1 MLDVRLISALEKILP
16 DSPDLAA
23 PEISADKAAR
33 GEIYS
38 FQIALYSD
46 ERKIFRIES
55 ASDLNTRVRVVKNV
69 PVMYAGSGLDKDV
82 VRDNKPG
89 LYPDL
94 LDDPDFGDRF
104 LLLKDFRQCLWV
116 TVYVGKDQKPGNYP
130 VKITLRNM
138 ETNEIEAEPEFN
150 LEVMDFELEP
160 QAMSNFHWFHVD
172 CLFDYYKVPCWSEDH
187 WRIIENFARN
197 AHDHG
202 VTMLYT
208 PLWTP
213 PLDTAV
219 GHARPTCQLL
229 DITLDLE
236 TMTYSFNFDRLRR
249 YITMG
254 QRIGFREF
262 GMSHIFTQW
271 GAAACPKIMA
281 KVINA
286 SRSSAKARYGEDCDW
301 KKLVSDH
308 YTNIFGWGMESTSAE
323 YADFLKQ
330 LFPALLPVLREYGLG
345 KDNCSFSLSDEPSL
359 THLER
364 YSKVVEMTRP
374 LLEEFGTVEALSNL
388 DFYKHGLVKR
398 PVPSIAHIEE
408 FKEVVSPLWSY
419 YCCGPESD
427 YPNRFI
433 GMPSRRPRSF
443 GMLAYIYDIAGFLHW
458 GFNFYYSQYSW
469 RSIDPFS
476 VTDSGGAFPAGDAFL
491 VYPGRYG
498 EPLDS
503 IRNEVFHAAIQ
514 DLRACRTL
522 EKKIGRE
529 AVIALLNEGA
539 ERPLKMN
546 DFPACDAF
554 LLGRRRAV
562 YEAIA
567 AN

>member
-1 MLDVRLISALEKILP
+1 MLEVRLISALEKILP
-16 DSPDLAA
+16 EASVLEA
-23 PEISADKAAR
+23 PEYLSDKAAR
-33 GEIYS
+33 GEVYS
-38 FQIALYSD
+38 FQIALRSD
-46 ERKIFRIES
+46 ERKIMRIES
-55 ASDLNTRVRVVKNV
+55 ASGLNTRIRVVKCV
-69 PVMYAGSGLDKDV
+69 PVMYAGSGFDPDV
-82 VRDNKPG
+82 VRNNLPG

-94 LDDPDFGDRF
+94 LDDPDFGEQFR
-104 LLLKDFRQCLWV
+104 LLKDVWQCLWV
-116 TVYVGKDQKPGNYP
+116 TVYVGKDQKPGKYP
-130 VKITLRNM
+130 VKVALRDM
-138 ETNEIEAEPEFN
+138 ETNEIAAEPEFE
-150 LEVMDFELEP
+150 LEVMDFELLP
-160 QAMSNFHWFHVD
+160 QTMSNFHWFHVD

-202 VTMLYT
+202 VTVLYT

-213 PLDTAV
+213 PLDTAI

-236 TMTYSFNFDRLRR
+236 TMTYTFNFDRLRR
-249 YITMG
+249 YIELG

-262 GMSHIFTQW
+262 AMSHIFTQW

-281 KVINA
+281 NVVNA
-286 SRSSAKARYGEDCDW
+286 SKSIAKERYGEECDW

-308 YTNIFGWGMESTSAE
+308 YTGIFGWGIESTSLE

-345 KDNCSFSLSDEPSL
+345 KDNCYFSLSDEPHVD
-359 THLER
+359 HLET
-364 YSKVVEMTRP
+364 YSRLVDLTRP
-374 LLEEFGTVEALSNL
+374 LLEEFGTVEALSNI
-388 DFYKHGLVKR
+388 DFFERGLVR
-398 PVPSIAHIEE
+398 HPVPSIAHIEE
-408 FKEVVSPLWSY
+408 FKEKVSPLWGY
-419 YCCGPESD
+419 YCCGPETD

-443 GMLAYIYDIAGFLHW
+443 GMLAYIYDLAGFLHW

-469 RSIDPFS
+469 RPIDPFA
-476 VTDSGGAFPAGDAFL
+476 VTDSGGAFPAGDAYL

-498 EPLDS
+498 DPLDA
-503 IRNEVFHAAIQ
+503 IRNEVFFAAIQ

-522 EKKIGRE
+522 EKKIGRD

-546 DFPACDAF
+546 DFPRSDTF
-554 LLGRRRAV
+554 LLNKRRAI
-562 YEAIA
+562 YDAIA